1 MRQAK
6 AVGVISLF
14 NKHGRE
20 LLMDVV
26 VGFVWGLYAS
36 LYLIRLL
43 STGKVI
49 DLGVL
54 LFFTLLAFM
63 FLTRSP
69 AQRLGAPWE
78 TLLALVGTF
87 LPPVVARSAPG
98 GLPWLGEGIQFVSI
112 TVMVAALICLGGSF
126 AIAPADR
133 GLRTTGLYRWV
144 RHPLYAGEISFYIGY
159 LMANPS
165 PRNLIGLVAIIAIQ
179 IARITREEKILV
191 GYANYAS
198 RVRWR
203 LVPFVW

>member
-1 MRQAK
+1 MRQGKPVTA
-6 AVGVISLF
+6 ISAF
-14 NKHGRE
+14 NKSGRE

-26 VGFVWGLYAS
+26 VGFVWILYAS
-36 LYLIRLL
+36 LYLNRVL
-43 STGKVI
+43 STGKVV

-54 LFFTLLAFM
+54 LFFTLLAVM
-63 FLTRSP
+63 FLIRSP

-87 LPPVVARSAPG
+87 LPIVARPAPG
-98 GLPWLGEGIQFVSI
+98 GLPWLGESIQFVSI
-112 TVMVAALICLGGSF
+112 AVMVAALISLGRSF

-144 RHPLYAGEISFYIGY
+144 RHPLYAAEISFYIGY
-159 LMANPS
+159 LTVNPS
-165 PRNLIGLVAIIAIQ
+165 SRNLIGLIAIIAIQ
-179 IARITREEKILV
+179 IARITREEKILA

-198 RVRWR
+198 RVQWR